1 MVMLVVCNIMS
12 SAWAHFKAHEV
23 SFKVTHH
30 TAALAQEEFDVI
42 LTIEVLSGLVLE
54 LKKIM

>member
-1 MVMLVVCNIMS
+1 
-12 SAWAHFKAHEV
+12 
-23 SFKVTHH
+23 VTHH